1 MIKYYLPLDME
12 EVTLTPHLTECAYCC
27 AGTDRKLF
35 NPKISNK
42 KSLKSSITLCYQ
54 WKSDLKRMWSANV
67 SAVLEQE
74 NDALY
79 VRRVAVNSFSFLFC

>member
-1 MIKYYLPLDME
+1 MMIKYYLPLDME
-12 EVTLTPHLTECAYCC
+12 EVTLTPHLAECAYCC

-54 WKSDLKRMWSANV
+54 
-67 SAVLEQE
+67 
-74 NDALY
+74 
-79 VRRVAVNSFSFLFC
+79 